1 MNRLYLGR
9 SCTGAAVG
17 RRRCG
22 IGAMLFTNRYDTVTV
37 GDTAGYTDK
46 EDSNTD
52 ADTVSAAD

>member
-1 MNRLYLGR
+1 
-9 SCTGAAVG
+9 
-17 RRRCG
+17 
-22 IGAMLFTNRYDTVTV
+22 MLFTNRYDTVTV